1 MPDGIDRV
9 EEIERKIDRE
19 VAGAV
24 ALASHP
30 SGAVTVAPRNMA
42 ELFEFAKLMAVSGP
56 CVRGAFRGNPGACL
70 ALAMQAFKWGA
81 DPFAVANKAYIVKN
95 RGTGEDQIAY
105 EAQLIHAIVNTRA
118 PLQRR
123 LRTSYSGEGGKRSC
137 TVSGLLIGED
147 EPFEYVSPK
156 VDEIAVK
163 NSPLWTADR
172 DQQLHYYSTR
182 AWARRW
188 CPEILLGIYTPEET
202 RGEIIDI
209 EARDISP
216 PRPRPEDFAEH
227 SSPVETEIQSF
238 PVIDFVGEV
247 HDEYSTEEE
256 AIEALA
262 DWIGSAKSLKALEG
276 IVESNGS
283 MAAYPAIIE
292 AYKDRKEALS
302 NPGNRQ
308 DRPATGAP
316 PLDPARDA
324 TTSAETGQTE
334 HPEGA
339 VSSTPDSGKAQEFP
353 AAAGAA
359 TPVAAKN
366 TTERPRDEPT
376 SLHVPLLKEVGKPC
390 DWKGT
395 SKAMAARIKQL
406 TNTEESTQNGAF
418 VTANRAN
425 LNAMR
430 DGDRDA
436 WVDVMYELGKHER
449 ELRTGGPEHEQ
460 DWNDREV
467 RLAEGREYPTDER
480 A

>member
-9 EEIERKIDRE
+9 EEIERRIDRE

-30 SGAVTVAPRNMA
+30 SGAVTVAPRNMS

-105 EAQLIHAIVNTRA
+105 EAQLVHAIINTRA
-118 PLQRR
+118 PLQQR
-123 LRTSYSGEGGKRSC
+123 LRTSYSGEGTKRSC
-137 TVSGLLIGED
+137 TVTGLLIGEA

-156 VDEIAVK
+156 IEEIAVK

-227 SSPVETEIQSF
+227 TTPVETETQSF
-238 PVIDFVGEV
+238 EIVDFVGEAV
-247 HDEYSTEEE
+247 EFPTAEQARDALLEMIGKAGSLSVLETLWTNNID
-256 AIEALA
+256 AIATIGEALDHGRDDPLNEA
-262 DWIGSAKSLKALEG
+262 FSAAQEAFS
-276 IVESNGS
+276 
-283 MAAYPAIIE
+283 AA
-292 AYKDRKEALS
+292 KEAS
-302 NPGNRQ
+302 KQQSQPNPGDRQ
-308 DRPATGAP
+308 DHPAAGAQSP
-316 PLDPARDA
+316 DPARGV
-324 TTSAETGQTE
+324 TPSAEPGHNE
-334 HPEGA
+334 HPEG
-339 VSSTPDSGKAQEFP
+339 TPTPQGERTEAQQLP
-353 AAAGAA
+353 ASGAA
-359 TPVAAKN
+359 TPDAAVTPSN
-366 TTERPRDEPT
+366 ESPRDEPN
-376 SLHVPLLKEVGKPC
+376 SLHVPVRKPAGKNA
-390 DWKGT
+390 DWQGT
-395 SKAMAARIKQL
+395 ALDMVDVIIKL
-406 TNTEESTQNGAF
+406 TNVDD
-418 VTANRAN
+418 VTPTGPFMHANRAT
-425 LNAMR
+425 LDLMR
-430 DGDRDA
+430 VGDKSAWSTVMYRLGDR
-436 WVDVMYELGKHER
+436 ER
-449 ELRTGGPEHEQ
+449 QLRSGEQ
-460 DWNDREV
+460 
-467 RLAEGREYPTDER
+467 
-480 A
+480 